1 VKLARASIRARAR
14 FRARSP
20 RGGAKSRRRR
30 RPAECRARE
39 AGCGQPGDADTDG
52 LAGRAAYTRGI
63 AAWNR
68 RDWEAA
74 LERID
79 ADVEWRGATELLDLA
94 EVSRGHEGV
103 REFWRRWTE
112 SWTDIR
118 AEVEEFV
125 PMDGKTLALV
135 RWRAWVE
142 EFVPVDGGTL
152 ALVRWRARSPA
163 RLEVDQPVAFH
174 FELRDH
180 MVTRFVSY
188 WECSQAFKALGLPTP
203 G

>member
-1 VKLARASIRARAR
+1 VRELD
-14 FRARSP
+14 F
-20 RGGAKSRRRR
+20 GLGRRRGAAD
-30 RPAECRARE
+30 PDGADDQPTVVLAKRAGVHRAILTPMDSLDEQLIRE
-39 AGCGQPGDADTDG
+39 A
-52 LAGRAAYTRGI
+52 I

-125 PMDGKTLALV
+125 P
-135 RWRAWVE
+135 
-142 EFVPVDGGTL
+142 VDGGTL
-152 ALVRWRARSPA
+152 ALVRWRASSPA
-163 RLEVDQPVAFH
+163 GLEVDQPVAFH
-174 FELRDH
+174 FEIRDH

-188 WECSQAFKALGLPTP
+188 WERSQAFKALGLPTP